1 MNRYDV
7 GHICVYIDRIRWAS
21 VFMSVKLHIHQ
32 VLPECPWSLLFD
44 VFLSIKYK
52 KLARQRATKS
62 IFSSFLSPKTEVK
75 IFHKTVTIRG
85 IEFLLKYLRDG
96 SSLASGFLYLL
107 IHGSSLSPIA
117 QEQETGIRKGRQ
129 QKRERERDVCICQR
143 EGD

>member
-1 MNRYDV
+1 M
-7 GHICVYIDRIRWAS
+7 
-21 VFMSVKLHIHQ
+21 
-32 VLPECPWSLLFD
+32 
-44 VFLSIKYK
+44 
-52 KLARQRATKS
+52 
-62 IFSSFLSPKTEVK
+62 SPKTGVK

-85 IEFLLKYLRDG
+85 IEFLLKYLRDR

-143 EGD
+143 EED